1 MKKQE
6 LLTDNCIWLRGQAAM
21 VEGAIEL
28 PNGLPEMQ
36 SVLDVSALAEAQNTD
51 LLEGRIVVS
60 GTVNFMILYLDKMGE
75 PVSFDARCD
84 FKHSIPNSDAAPGM
98 NALSRV
104 RTGEISCQPQGSR
117 SAAMRC
123 EIKLDVFAW
132 QSVQNEILDPNMLE
146 DGLEARVQTKKLT
159 RLISGRS
166 AKSFVR
172 SEVRISQNM
181 PPAQNILLA
190 RGHVSLASATPEE
203 GKIALEG
210 EMKVFIISQSRD
222 SNAPLQFFSET
233 LPFGEIVSEDAARPG
248 SDVFADASLERLDVE
263 LMSLDSDT
271 ASVSAVIGLN
281 TYCCQTSEVQLV
293 ADMYS
298 ADMDCELKSVSLN
311 TAGRRRIDSQKKI
324 IRQTLAVPDTFPEI
338 SRVIYASSRAD
349 VTETSCMQDAYK
361 ISGIIYYSIIAST
374 SDFGFKRLRI
384 NMPFETELSAA
395 GVQPDMSIDTE
406 ALCEST
412 SVEGSGKELESKV
425 CIDAVTNERQS
436 SVISAVSDVALTPS
450 EQKTK
455 SGIVVYYA
463 DGEHTLWEIAKQF
476 RVRGGRLGGD
486 ADEIAQKGTRI
497 TLIR

>member
-6 LLTDNCIWLRGQAAM
+6 LLTDNCIWLLGQSAM

-28 PNGLPEMQ
+28 PGELPEMQ
-36 SVLDVSALAEAQNTD
+36 SVLDVSAFAEAQNTD
-51 LLEGRIVVS
+51 LTEGRIVVS
-60 GTVNFMILYLDKMGE
+60 GTVNFMILYLDKMGD
-75 PVSFDARCD
+75 PASLDAKCD

-98 NALSRV
+98 NALARV
-104 RTGEISCQPQGSR
+104 KTGEISCQPQGSR
-117 SAAMRC
+117 SVAMRC

-132 QSVQNEILDPNMLE
+132 QSKSSEILDPNMTE
-146 DGLEARVQTKKLT
+146 DGLETRVQTQKLT

-172 SEVRISQNM
+172 SEVRISQSM

-190 RGHVSLASATPEE
+190 RGHVSLASATPED

-210 EMKVFIISQSRD
+210 EMKVFIVYQSRD

-233 LPFGEIVSEDAARPG
+233 LPFGEIVSDDAAG
-248 SDVFADASLERLDVE
+248 AGCDVFAEASLERLDVE

-271 ASVSAVIGLN
+271 VSVSAVIGLN
-281 TYCCQTSEVQLV
+281 TYLHQTSEIKLI

-298 ADMDCELKSVSLN
+298 ADMDCELTSVNLN
-311 TAGRRRIDSQKKI
+311 TTLRRRIDSQKKI
-324 IRQTLAVPDTFPEI
+324 IRQALTAPDTFPEI

-349 VTETSCMQDAYK
+349 IAEATPMQDAFK
-361 ISGIIYYSIIAST
+361 ISGMIYYSIIAST
-374 SDFGFKRLRI
+374 SDFGFKKLRI
-384 NMPFETELSAA
+384 NMPFEAELSAA
-395 GVQPDMSIDTE
+395 GVLPDMNIDVE

-425 CIDAVTNERQS
+425 CLEVIVSERRSAAIRAISDAS
-436 SVISAVSDVALTPS
+436 LTPS
-450 EQKTK
+450 EQKPK

-476 RVRGGRLGGD
+476 RVKGGRLGGD
-486 ADEIAQKGTRI
+486 ADEVAQKGTRI